1 MHSIFSIIPD
11 PQKILELE
19 VEEFAGIV
27 MEYLHGLPDNERWRI
42 NRHNQVVHRTSHP
55 EAWPLDYRNRGN
67 EYWSRISRAFMEAWG
82 WLEKEGFL
90 APDPEQDG
98 CFFITRRGDRVKG
111 TADLDAIRKADQLPR
126 KILHPVIAQKAW
138 SLFMRGEYDTA
149 VFQAFKEVEVA
160 VRDGAHFNQTDY
172 GVRMIRNAFH
182 LQNGRLT
189 DLENPDEGER
199 QAMSDLFA
207 GAIGLYKNPH
217 SHRHVGI
224 DAEAA
229 VEMIMLASHLLRI
242 VDERVGTANH
252 RDAIE
257 GSVRSAGS

>member
-1 MHSIFSIIPD
+1 MYSIFSVIPD
-11 PQKILELE
+11 PEKILELE
-19 VEEFAGIV
+19 AEEFAGFV
-27 MEYLHGLPDNERWRI
+27 MEYLNGLPDNERYRI
-42 NRHNQVVHRTSHP
+42 SRHLHIVHMTQRP
-55 EAWPLDYRNRGN
+55 DAWPPDYHNRRN

-90 APDPEQDG
+90 APDPEHNA
-98 CFFITRRGDRVKG
+98 CFFITRRGKHIKS
-111 TADLDAIRKADQLPR
+111 TADLEAIRKADLLPR
-126 KILHPVIAQKAW
+126 KILHPVIAHKVW

-160 VRDGAHFNQTDY
+160 VRDGASFDQTAH

-182 LQNGRLT
+182 VQNGPLT
-189 DLENPDEGER
+189 DSANPDEGER

-217 SHRHVGI
+217 SHRHVVI
-224 DAEAA
+224 DAEEA

-242 VDERVGTANH
+242 VDSRSGTFQTQ
-252 RDAIE
+252 
-257 GSVRSAGS
+257 